1 VSLTR
6 KSRAALVS
14 VVSNTTLV
22 AVKVVVGA
30 LTGSVSVLS
39 EAIHSAND
47 LFAAGIA
54 FVSTRVSDRPSDEQ
68 HPFGHG
74 KAESISGAIE
84 AAFIVLAALW
94 IVVEA
99 VGKLLRGGEV
109 ESIGLATAVMGG
121 SAAVNALVAWY
132 LFKVAREEDSLALE
146 ADAHHLSTDVYS
158 SLGVA
163 AGLGIVWLS
172 GWHVL
177 DPLVALAMAGLIGH
191 IGWKLTL
198 QSGHQLMDASLPS
211 DELAMIRGALAAE
224 PGLVSWHRLRTR
236 KSGSERHV
244 DLHIV
249 LPATMRLAEAHDVT
263 LRVEAAIGRL
273 FPRVQVVVHT
283 DPDTVHARSEAPAE
297 GALGPGAWPGP

>member
-14 VVSNTTLV
+14 VVSNTALV
-22 AVKVVVGA
+22 AVKVVVGV

-47 LFAAGIA
+47 LLAAGIA
-54 FVSTRVSDRPSDEQ
+54 FVSTRVSDRPSDTC

-99 VGKLLRGGEV
+99 AGKLVRGGEV
-109 ESIGLATAVMGG
+109 ESIGLATAVMSA
-121 SAAVNALVAWY
+121 SAAVNAVVAWY
-132 LFKVAREEDSLALE
+132 LFRVACQEDSLALE

-163 AGLGIVWLS
+163 AGLGVVWLT
-172 GWHVL
+172 GWHAL
-177 DPLVALAMAGLIGH
+177 DPLVALAMAAVIGR

-198 QSGHQLMDASLPS
+198 QAGQQLMDASLPA
-211 DELAMIRGALAAE
+211 DELALIRGALAAE
-224 PGLVSWHRLRTR
+224 PSLVSWHRLRTR

-249 LPATMRLAEAHDVT
+249 LLAAMSLAEAHEVT
-263 LRVEAAIGRL
+263 LRVEAAIARL

-283 DPDTVHARSEAPAE
+283 DPDNLPARAGAPGEPA
-297 GALGPGAWPGP
+297 PGPRA

>member
-1 VSLTR
+1 VPLTR

-14 VVSNTTLV
+14 VLSNATLV
-22 AVKVVVGA
+22 GVKVVVGVV
-30 LTGSVSVLS
+30 TGSVSVLS

-47 LFAAGIA
+47 LLAAGVA
-54 FVSTRVSDRPSDEQ
+54 FVSTRVSDWPSDER

-99 VGKLLRGGEV
+99 VRKLIGGGHV

-132 LFKVAREEDSLALE
+132 LFRVARAEDSLALE

-158 SLGVA
+158 SLGVG
-163 AGLGIVWLS
+163 AGLGMVWLT

-177 DPLVALAMAGLIGH
+177 DPLVALAMAAVIGR

-198 QSGHQLMDASLPS
+198 HAGHQLMDASLPA
-211 DELAMIRGALAAE
+211 DELALIRAALATE

-249 LPATMRLAEAHDVT
+249 LPAAISLAEAHET
-263 LRVEAAIGRL
+263 ALRVEASIARL
-273 FPRVQVVVHT
+273 FPRVHVVVHM
-283 DPDTVHARSEAPAE
+283 DPDAAAHQTTAPPSA
-297 GALGPGAWPGP
+297 GVPGPVG

>member
-1 VSLTR
+1 VALTR

-14 VVSNTTLV
+14 VASNTALVTVKV
-22 AVKVVVGA
+22 AVGV

-54 FVSTRVSDRPSDEQ
+54 FVSTRVSDRPTADC

-74 KAESISGAIE
+74 KAESISGAVE

-99 VGKLLRGGEV
+99 IGKLVRGGEV
-109 ESIGLATAVMGG
+109 ESVGLATAVMAG
-121 SAAVNALVAWY
+121 SAAVNAVVAWY

-146 ADAHHLSTDVYS
+146 ADAHHLSTDVYTS
-158 SLGVA
+158 IGVSV
-163 AGLGIVWLS
+163 GLGTVWLT

-177 DPLVALAMAGLIGH
+177 DPLVALAMAVVIGR
-191 IGWKLTL
+191 IGWRLTL
-198 QSGHQLMDASLPS
+198 QAGQQLMDASLPS
-211 DELAMIRGALAAE
+211 AELALIRAALASE

-244 DLHIV
+244 DLHAV
-249 LPATMRLAEAHDVT
+249 LPAAMSLGEAHEVA
-263 LRVEAAIGRL
+263 LRIEAAIVRL
-273 FPRVQVVVHT
+273 FPKVHVVVHM
-283 DPDTVHARSEAPAE
+283 DPDSHSNAAAESASPASPD
-297 GALGPGAWPGP
+297 GSDA